1 VARPKKTLRTLT
13 TSSPRVLAY
22 SRVSTDEQGKSGLGL
37 NAQVEA
43 IRTEAQRRGWT
54 DLRYLSDDGHS
65 AKSLDRPAIQE
76 ALGILAAGEADILV
90 VSKLDRLSRSLLDFA
105 SLMERSQRE
114 GWALVALDLGVDTS
128 TAAGEMMAHVMASFA
143 QFERRLIS
151 ERTSAALEAAKRR
164 GQRLGRPILTPEPV
178 RRRIARE
185 KARGRTLQAI
195 ADRLNADQVATAS
208 GKPWGTSS
216 VQKILLS
223 VGRDHAH
230 GETARR

>member
-1 VARPKKTLRTLT
+1 MARPKKSLRKHNAT
-13 TSSPRVLAY
+13 PRVLAY
-22 SRVSTDEQGKSGLGL
+22 LRVSTDEQGKSGLGL
-37 NAQVEA
+37 SAQREA
-43 IRTEAQRRGWT
+43 IRAEALRRGWA
-54 DLRYLSDDGHS
+54 DLMYLADEGAS

-76 ALGILAAGEADILV
+76 ALGILAAGAADVLV

-114 GWALVALDLGVDTS
+114 GWAVVALDLGVDTS

-164 GQRLGRPILTPEPV
+164 GQRLGRPIATPEPV

-195 ADRLNADQVATAS
+195 ADRLNADEIPTAS

-216 VQKILLS
+216 VQKVLLS
-223 VGRDHAH
+223 VQRDQA
-230 GETARR
+230 A

>member
-1 VARPKKTLRTLT
+1 MARPKKTLRTHT
-13 TSSPRVLAY
+13 TAPRVLAY
-22 SRVSTDEQGKSGLGL
+22 VRVSTEEQGKSGLGL

-54 DLRYLSDDGHS
+54 GVRYLSDDGHS

-114 GWALVALDLGVDTS
+114 GWAVVALDLGVDTS